1 MLRNTLLCCV
11 EIALRTVPILYNLVI
26 VFCYSAIPNWLY
38 PKTRMSS
45 MDAIARRVTLRELRL
60 LLAVARCGSILKAA
74 QDIGL
79 TQPAVSKSVAD
90 LEGVLG
96 VRLFDR
102 TNRGVEPTPHGRV
115 VLLRAAGV
123 FDELRQAVEEL
134 AFLSDSSGG
143 ELRIGGTPAMCG
155 GLLSHAISAIESE
168 RPGVQFHVIELE
180 SEKLVGEVRA
190 RAIDVGLARA
200 PTLGLADDIAFD
212 PLFDDRLFVVAGASH
227 PLARRRSISLEEVAD
242 QRWVL
247 PMPQSPVSQQF
258 RSAFERLELRL
269 PQSVV
274 TSMSLLVRYELL
286 ATNRF
291 VTVLHGSLLQFG
303 NMPSHVRVLP
313 IELSAG
319 ILIGLIKVK
328 DRTVAPVAELFMER
342 MREIVE
348 PMRSL
353 SAHKLQRAMHSRSPN
368 GKA

>member
-1 MLRNTLLCCV
+1 MRSV
-11 EIALRTVPILYNLVI
+11 
-26 VFCYSAIPNWLY
+26 
-38 PKTRMSS
+38 
-45 MDAIARRVTLRELRL
+45 DAIARRMTLRELRL
-60 LLAVARCGSILKAA
+60 LLAVARSGSILRAA
-74 QDIGL
+74 QDVGV
-79 TQPAVSKSVAD
+79 TQPAVSKSIAD

-134 AFLSDSSGG
+134 DFLSGSSGG

-155 GLLSHAISAIESE
+155 GLLSHAIRTIESE
-168 RPGVQFHVIELE
+168 RPDVQFHVVELE

-190 RAIDVGLARA
+190 RAIDVGLARE

-212 PLFDDRLFVVAGASH
+212 PLFEDRLFVVAGAHH
-227 PLARRRSISLEEVAD
+227 PLAGRRSIKLEEVAD

-247 PMPQSPVSQQF
+247 PMPQSPVNQQF
-258 RSAFERLELRL
+258 RSAFERLESRL
-269 PQSVV
+269 PHPAV
-274 TSMSLLVRYELL
+274 TTMSLLVRYELL
-286 ATNRF
+286 ATDRF

-303 NMPSHVRVLP
+303 NMPSYVRVLP

-319 ILIGLIKVK
+319 IPIGLTKVRN
-328 DRTVAPVAELFMER
+328 RTVAPVAELFTQR

-353 SAHKLQRAMHSRSPN
+353 SAHKLQRALRNRSSS
-368 GKA
+368 A